1 MSLKD
6 TLAEDLKTAMRA
18 GDEVRK
24 STLRLLLTAIT
35 RAEVPGEDDPGAGRQ
50 TLDDNQV
57 IAVLAAQAKARTLC
71 G

>member
-6 TLAEDLKTAMRA
+6 TLADDLKTAMRA

-35 RAEVPGEDDPGAGRQ
+35 KAEVPSEDDVGAVGCHLRALVGMNRDC
-50 TLDDNQV
+50 TLV
-57 IAVLAAQAKARTLC
+57 